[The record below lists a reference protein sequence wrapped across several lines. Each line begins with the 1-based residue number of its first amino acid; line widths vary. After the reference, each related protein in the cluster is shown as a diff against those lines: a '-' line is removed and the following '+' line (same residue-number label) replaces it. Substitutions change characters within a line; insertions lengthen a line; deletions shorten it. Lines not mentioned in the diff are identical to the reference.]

1 MKRFL
6 FLSSFLIIL
15 FSCNKKDEKS
25 YVDQASVPA
34 VTNFEG
40 TRNNSGIHLSW
51 SYAYSGSINY
61 FILYYSPG
69 GEETDTISAYES
81 QYSIYPVQGD
91 TNYSFHLKAVDKYEN
106 ASQRAVLR
114 MSTY

>member
-6 FLSSFLIIL
+6 LFSGLILLL
-15 FSCNKKDEKS
+15 FSCNEKEEVS
-25 YVDQASVPA
+25 YIDQVLVPSVSQ
-34 VTNFEG
+34 FEG
-40 TRNNSGIHLSW
+40 KRDNSGIQLTW

-81 QYSIYPVQGD
+81 QYKVYPVYGD
-91 TNYSFHLKAVDKYEN
+91 TNYIFHLKAVDKYEN
-106 ASQRAVLR
+106 SSERAVLR